1 MTIMVGAWQQGKN
14 GPGTA
19 VESSLIDTI
28 IKRQKELTEN
38 GSLLTPLP
46 PSQIVQPAGDQI
58 LKYMG
63 HPYSKQIHG
72 KLALALSLLS
82 FIEVFIL

>member
-19 VESSLIDTI
+19 AESSLIDTR

-38 GSLLTPLP
+38 GSLP